1 MRHQFDLNLFAEAPA
16 ASTDPAPEAEQM
28 PPEEAQPEQEP
39 EAAKKYTDAD
49 VDAIINRKFA
59 KWQAEKEQAVADAQE
74 EAAKLAKMNGEQR
87 RQYEAKKKDQRITDL
102 EAKIEEYKKAA
113 LRTELSKSAARILKE
128 DHQILATQDM
138 LDFVVGDDAES
149 SPANI
154 VKLTGIIQDDRK
166 LQEEKRA
173 AGRVP
178 KAYAGGGEPRS
189 EIQKRIDKFKR
200 S

>member
-87 RQYEAKKKDQRITDL
+87 RQYEAKKKDL
-102 EAKIEEYKKAA
+102 A
-113 LRTELSKSAARILKE
+113 LRTWRRRSRS
-128 DHQILATQDM
+128 T
-138 LDFVVGDDAES
+138 
-149 SPANI
+149 
-154 VKLTGIIQDDRK
+154 RK
-166 LQEEKRA
+166 RPF
-173 AGRVP
+173 GRSCPNPPPV
-178 KAYAGGGEPRS
+178 S
-189 EIQKRIDKFKR
+189 
-200 S
+200 

>member
-16 ASTDPAPEAEQM
+16 ASTAPAPEAEQM

-149 SPANI
+149 TRANI

-173 AGRVP
+173 AGPGP
-178 KAYAGGGEPRS
+178 KGIRRRRRTA
-189 EIQKRIDKFKR
+189 Q
-200 S
+200 